1 MTSLASQESA
11 AFKVKKKINSIN
23 SSRLNFES
31 GNCRTIQFELR
42 EKKNS

>member
-11 AFKVKKKINSIN
+11 AFKVKKINSIN